1 MFWKIECIP
10 WPFYNVWTFT
20 LLSIHFKIF
29 KQPLWTQNCQKTKN
43 NNHNAEHTWQAYNDH
58 KKLTLSQKLSSE
70 IKPPIFS
77 VSLKTKLTG
86 WLFTW
91 HNLKCAIWS
100 QVYCC
105 LTLTVHQC
113 FQVNFEFLLKLLWSG
128 QNKNNK
134 TEQFIYESRNLSIE
148 YYVLCDSICDVSR
161 LGFIHEW
168 VTTCMAMQSQND
180 EIPRNQKTRSYV

>member
-1 MFWKIECIP
+1 MNTK
-10 WPFYNVWTFT
+10 
-20 LLSIHFKIF
+20 LSK
-29 KQPLWTQNCQKTKN
+29 KTKN
-43 NNHNAEHTWQAYNDH
+43 NNHNAEHTRQAYNDH

-77 VSLKTKLTG
+77 VSLTRKTKLTG

-113 FQVNFEFLLKLLWSG
+113 FQVNFEFLLKLL
-128 QNKNNK
+128 
-134 TEQFIYESRNLSIE
+134 
-148 YYVLCDSICDVSR
+148 
-161 LGFIHEW
+161 
-168 VTTCMAMQSQND
+168 
-180 EIPRNQKTRSYV
+180 

>member
-1 MFWKIECIP
+1 MSEHLPCCQ
-10 WPFYNVWTFT
+10 FT
-20 LLSIHFKIF
+20 LKSSNNHYEH
-29 KQPLWTQNCQKTKN
+29 KTVKKLKN
-43 NNHNAEHTWQAYNDH
+43 NNHNAEHTRQAYNDH

-113 FQVNFEFLLKLLWSG
+113 FQVNFEFLLKLL
-128 QNKNNK
+128 
-134 TEQFIYESRNLSIE
+134 
-148 YYVLCDSICDVSR
+148 
-161 LGFIHEW
+161 
-168 VTTCMAMQSQND
+168 
-180 EIPRNQKTRSYV
+180 

>member
-1 MFWKIECIP
+1 MNTK
-10 WPFYNVWTFT
+10 
-20 LLSIHFKIF
+20 LSKKLKTTITMLNTHDKLTMI
-29 KQPLWTQNCQKTKN
+29 TKN
-43 NNHNAEHTWQAYNDH
+43 LLYS
-58 KKLTLSQKLSSE
+58 SQKLLSE

-180 EIPRNQKTRSYV
+180 EIPRNQKQGHMCKTSIDLVYFSFMSHW